1 MIEPYIRLR
10 EKRRTSR
17 CTVADALEVVR
28 RELGVDD
35 IGSAHVEIGRLLP
48 VVDVVCP
55 DLYCRVSLPTSS
67 RFKARSGTGSRQEEF
82 EISCLDRAEI
92 YPDGSVLLAD
102 GIHLRAVEVIP
113 TRLPYELSDLSGLD
127 KKILWYVILLTK
139 AFHCFCSLRES
150 LPEDLRETV
159 PDISKLDFDRVRKI
173 KAPPLK
179 VIRGYIADKDPDL
192 RVSNQKIADVL
203 AKFGI
208 RVPRPR
214 RRATPAA
221 I

>member
-1 MIEPYIRLR
+1 MTLAPPTSKSVDYFQWSTLFARLIKKPNQLLFGFFIHSQFVEHDLAKQLALLMIAFLRLPLG
-10 EKRRTSR
+10 KRL
-17 CTVADALEVVR
+17 D
-28 RELGVDD
+28 
-35 IGSAHVEIGRLLP
+35 
-48 VVDVVCP
+48 
-55 DLYCRVSLPTSS
+55 RVSLPTSS

-150 LPEDLRETV
+150 LPEDLRGDCSRY
-159 PDISKLDFDRVRKI
+159 PQAR
-173 KAPPLK
+173 
-179 VIRGYIADKDPDL
+179 L
-192 RVSNQKIADVL
+192 RPSSQEL
-203 AKFGI
+203 
-208 RVPRPR
+208 
-214 RRATPAA
+214 
-221 I
+221 